1 MLEYI
6 RPASQPIT
14 MALGKRKRV
23 PAARAVRTA
32 MRVGNWKSL
41 ARASRVR
48 RISKLPGVKFIS
60 ARVNALS
67 RMIETKEGTF
77 TSPANVALQHNNIY
91 VVQTSTG
98 GDLNPLATGQSSGDP
113 MAANTGARIG
123 DRVSIR
129 GLLIRGFL
137 ESHLNRSKVY
147 FRIMLVK
154 CPRGQN
160 PTIANNLFKGASGNR
175 MIDQVNTEKFTIVW
189 QKIFN
194 LQPANN
200 GPASVN
206 ADGSVATGSPAGQA
220 TRTFKAWIPGSKLTR
235 GGHLQYENGTAQPK
249 FFDYRIAILV
259 YDWYGSPETVLGVPN
274 NVGRL
279 NELYTKMYFK
289 DA

>member
-1 MLEYI
+1 
-6 RPASQPIT
+6 
-14 MALGKRKRV
+14 MALGKRKFVTGRGRV
-23 PAARAVRTA
+23 VRGRKVSASYATRAKRARTAGRTGYANIMRVSSQVRT
-32 MRVGNWKSL
+32 
-41 ARASRVR
+41 
-48 RISKLPGVKFIS
+48 
-60 ARVNALS
+60 LS

-123 DRVSIR
+123 DRVTIK

-160 PTIANNLFKGASGNR
+160 PTIGNNLFKQASGNR

-189 QKIFN
+189 QKVFN

-220 TRTFKAWIPGSKLTR
+220 TRTFKAWIPGFKLCR
-235 GGHLQYENGTAQPK
+235 GGNLQYENGTAQPK